1 MESLVDNSLASGLN
15 KPFKIGAVVVNRSVV
30 LAPMAGV
37 TDRRYRRIMAQHGA
51 ALVTTEMI
59 SAEGLIRGNRATLN
73 MLASDPALQVPLAVQ
88 LFCAQP
94 RSMAEAARIVEQNGA
109 AIIDINAGCPV
120 RKVARQGAGASLMK
134 QLELLYRLVEAA
146 KKAVAVPV
154 TVKFRLGWDESSIN
168 VLETA
173 RRVVDAGV
181 DAITL
186 HARTAVQGY
195 AGKAD
200 WEWIRRLRT
209 AVTVPVIGNGDVTH
223 PELAQ
228 RMLKDTGCDAVMI
241 GRGSLGNPW
250 IFGARLTASEC
261 ADKTGSVLDW
271 EDFSTT
277 LRLHVEGMV
286 RDRPNHH
293 PGALRKVIGW
303 YLLGCPGAARLRRQ
317 LMELASWQ
325 EMLELCRSTILDWQ
339 ARGLSL
345 ASLKLGGPL
354 GTGGHE
360 RPDTGCV
367 RVCHDGGLNN
377 TSIDTVACW

>member
-1 MESLVDNSLASGLN
+1 MDSLFDNSLASSLN
-15 KPFKIGAVVVNRSVV
+15 KPFKIGTVVVNRSVV

-59 SAEGLIRGNRATLN
+59 SAEGLIRGNRATRD
-73 MLASDPALQVPLAVQ
+73 MLAPDPALQVPLAVQ

-94 RSMAEAARIVEQNGA
+94 RSMAEAARIVEQSGA

-200 WEWIRRLRT
+200 WAWIRRLRT
-209 AVTVPVIGNGDVTH
+209 AVPVPVIGNGDVTH

-228 RMLKDTGCDAVMI
+228 RMLRDTGCDAVMI

-250 IFGARLTASEC
+250 IFGAWLTTSER

-286 RDRPNHH
+286 QDRPNHP

-303 YLLGCPGAARLRRQ
+303 YLHGCPGAARLRRQ
-317 LMELASWQ
+317 LMELVSWQ
-325 EMLELCRSTILDWQ
+325 EMLELCRSTISGWQ
-339 ARGLSL
+339 ARGLPL
-345 ASLKLGGPL
+345 ASVKLGPPIGS
-354 GTGGHE
+354 GVHE
-360 RPDTGCV
+360 RPDTGCG
-367 RVCHDGGLNN
+367 RGCQDGGLNN
-377 TSIDTVACW
+377 SSIDTVACW